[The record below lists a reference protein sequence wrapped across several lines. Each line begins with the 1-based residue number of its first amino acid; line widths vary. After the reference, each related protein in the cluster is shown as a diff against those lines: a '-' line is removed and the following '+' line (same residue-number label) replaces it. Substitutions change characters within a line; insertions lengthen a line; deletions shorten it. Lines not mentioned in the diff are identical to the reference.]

1 MTARNSAPRIEPDS
15 ADPDAVD
22 GRQLRA
28 AAFQRVRLEYT
39 CGVLERLGRAPSGR
53 ALVVGSGRGLLAH
66 GLARLGFTVTAVDP
80 SGPATALAREAAAR
94 AGLAVEHRTGSAER
108 LDVPEAAYGLVYLAD
123 TLEITADPDRVMA
136 RAARALAPEGVLVYD
151 TVNRT
156 AVSRLVYLV
165 AFQRLPLTRIMPAGR
180 YAARR
185 LRTPAEVAALLARH
199 GLTGAGICDFRP
211 RDLRSLVAGTLARRR
226 GRIGDDAL
234 AEAVGCELAPGS
246 APLVTY
252 LGHARKGRL

>member
-1 MTARNSAPRIEPDS
+1 
-15 ADPDAVD
+15 
-22 GRQLRA
+22 
-28 AAFQRVRLEYT
+28 
-39 CGVLERLGRAPSGR
+39 
-53 ALVVGSGRGLLAH
+53 
-66 GLARLGFTVTAVDP
+66 
-80 SGPATALAREAAAR
+80 
-94 AGLAVEHRTGSAER
+94 GLAVAHRTGPAER
-108 LDVPEAAYGLVYLAD
+108 LDVPEAAYDLVYLAD
-123 TLEITADPDRVMA
+123 TLEITAAPDRVME
-136 RAARALAPEGVLVYD
+136 RAARALAPDGVLVYD

-156 AVSRLVYLV
+156 PVSRLVYLV

-199 GLTGAGICDFRP
+199 GLTDGGTCDFRP

-226 GRIGDDAL
+226 GRIGDDTL